1 MGCEGCTCRDSGAG
15 ARRVARAS
23 RRRKSRHQTISDK
36 KTLLAKP
43 LSFAR
48 KESCALAA
56 SVLQATRLVLAPP
69 ERAVP
74 QHHAAPR
81 RGIRR
86 VRPSGRLPHRL
97 RGAPAP
103 ADPVPER
110 ARVPGTSVASFEPPD
125 RLVVKRPSLRRAPHL
140 LLLFEPGRRAHGQ
153 ARRARPPR
161 HRVPHPR
168 RGRRRGR
175 EAQRGQRRGGRE
187 EPGANTSASF
197 KSRRRRE
204 HAVTHAVSFSSSSSS
219 LSRRRATPR
228 ETRRR

>member
-1 MGCEGCTCRDSGAG
+1 MVR
-15 ARRVARAS
+15 ARSPRPFC
-23 RRRKSRHQTISDK
+23 K
-36 KTLLAKP
+36 L
-43 LSFAR
+43 
-48 KESCALAA
+48 
-56 SVLQATRLVLAPP
+56 LVLAPP

-125 RLVVKRPSLRRAPHL
+125 RLVVKRPSLTRAPHL

-187 EPGANTSASF
+187 EPGSNTIASF
-197 KSRRRRE
+197 KSGHPVTQTPFSRLPVVAPAPRRRVFG
-204 HAVTHAVSFSSSSSS
+204 AAD
-219 LSRRRATPR
+219 LTPR
-228 ETRRR
+228 PVPRRCSPAGAASARSRAA